1 MNNRPL
7 TGQKRPRPVIDDER
21 NVIPRKRQNTEVVE
35 RIDFACLGGDGRR
48 NKVNDYIAKCRRKE
62 TSPVT
67 CLWDK
72 EKFLKTQKEDSQ
84 GFKELLRNDETEFR
98 EVISTC
104 KRKSG

>member
-35 RIDFACLGGDGRR
+35 RIDFACLGGDERR
-48 NKVNDYIAKCRRKE
+48 NKGNDYIAKCRRKE

-72 EKFLKTQKEDSQ
+72 EKYLKTQKEDSQ

-98 EVISTC
+98 EVIST
-104 KRKSG
+104 